1 MTCVVVVGSLNSD
14 IVVTAPR
21 HPAPGETVL
30 GDGVATFRGGKGA
43 NQAVAAARAGAA
55 VRMVGRVGADAAGV
69 TLTDGLRA
77 DGIDVTQVGV
87 CKHDPSGTALIVVAS
102 NGGENSIVVVPG
114 ANAKLRPVHVDDAS
128 AAGVFRSDGGTG
140 VLLTQLEIPL
150 ETVARALELGRA
162 EGLTT
167 ILNAAPA
174 NAAVR
179 TLLAAVDVLVVN
191 EHELA
196 LAAGN
201 RLADDDADGRGDDD
215 TESRGDDDTDGHGDL
230 DAGVAT
236 ILAIVPA
243 VIVTLG
249 SQGVLVADRHG
260 VERIAAH
267 QVEVLDTTG
276 AGDAF
281 CGVLAASLAAGL
293 DLRQAAIR
301 ANAAGAL
308 ATTKAGAQ
316 PSAPTAAAVDALL
329 GSGA

>member
-1 MTCVVVVGSLNSD
+1 MVVVGSLNSD
-14 IVVTAPR
+14 IVVTASR
-21 HPAPGETVL
+21 HPAPGETIL
-30 GDGVATFRGGKGA
+30 GDDVRTFGGGKGA
-43 NQAVAAARAGAA
+43 NQAVAAARAGAD

-69 TLTDGLRA
+69 TLTAGLRA

-87 CKHDPSGTALIVVAS
+87 CRHDPSGTALIVVAS

-114 ANAKLRPVHVDDAS
+114 ANARLRPIHVDDALG
-128 AAGVFRSDGGTG
+128 AGVFRSDGGTG

-150 ETVARALELGRA
+150 DTVARALELARA
-162 EGLTT
+162 EGLIT

-174 NAAVR
+174 TSAVR
-179 TLLAAVDVLVVN
+179 PLLAMVDVLVVN

-196 LAAGN
+196 LAADKG
-201 RLADDDADGRGDDD
+201 ADNGGGDGDGDYD
-215 TESRGDDDTDGHGDL
+215 GDR
-230 DAGVAT
+230 DAGVTA

-249 SQGVLVADRHG
+249 SQGALVADRHG

-308 ATTKAGAQ
+308 ATTTAGAQ

-329 GSGA
+329 GSSA

>member
-21 HPAPGETVL
+21 HPAPGETIL
-30 GDGVATFRGGKGA
+30 GDGVATFGGGKGA

-150 ETVARALELGRA
+150 ETVARALELARA

-174 NAAVR
+174 NATVS

-215 TESRGDDDTDGHGDL
+215 GHGDL
-230 DAGVAT
+230 DAGVAA

-267 QVEVLDTTG
+267 QVEVIDTTG

>member
-1 MTCVVVVGSLNSD
+1 MVVVGSLNSD
-14 IVVTAPR
+14 IVVTASR
-21 HPAPGETVL
+21 HPAPGETIL
-30 GDGVATFRGGKGA
+30 GDDVRTFGGGKGA
-43 NQAVAAARAGAA
+43 NQAVAAARAGAD

-69 TLTDGLRA
+69 TLTAGLRA

-87 CKHDPSGTALIVVAS
+87 CRHDPSGTALIVVAS

-114 ANAKLRPVHVDDAS
+114 ANARLRPIHVDDALG
-128 AAGVFRSDGGTG
+128 AGVFRSDGGTG

-150 ETVARALELGRA
+150 DTVARALELARA
-162 EGLTT
+162 EGLIT

-174 NAAVR
+174 TSAVR
-179 TLLAAVDVLVVN
+179 PLLAMVDVLVVN

-196 LAAGN
+196 LAADNG
-201 RLADDDADGRGDDD
+201 ADNGGGDGDYD
-215 TESRGDDDTDGHGDL
+215 GDL
-230 DAGVAT
+230 DAGVTA

-249 SQGVLVADRHG
+249 SQGALVADRHG

-308 ATTKAGAQ
+308 ATTTAGAQ

-329 GSGA
+329 G

>member
-14 IVVTAPR
+14 IVVTASR
-21 HPAPGETVL
+21 HPLPGETIL
-30 GDGVATFRGGKGA
+30 GDNVATFGGGKGA
-43 NQAVAAARAGAA
+43 NQAVAAARAGAE

-114 ANAKLRPVHVDDAS
+114 ANAKLRPVHVDDA
-128 AAGVFRSDGGTG
+128 AASGAFRTDGGTG
-140 VLLTQLEIPL
+140 VLLIQLEIPL
-150 ETVARALELGRA
+150 DTVARALELARS

-174 NAAVR
+174 TAAVR
-179 TLLAAVDVLVVN
+179 PLLAMVDVLVVN
-191 EHELA
+191 ELELA
-196 LAAGN
+196 PAAGN
-201 RLADDDADGRGDDD
+201 SDGN
-215 TESRGDDDTDGHGDL
+215 SDDTDAVDGTI
-230 DAGVAT
+230 DAGVTA

-249 SQGVLVADRHG
+249 SQGALVADRHG
-260 VERIAAH
+260 VEHIAAH
-267 QVEVLDTTG
+267 QVEVVDTTG

-281 CGVLAASLAAGL
+281 CGVLAAALAAGL
-293 DLRQAAIR
+293 DLRHAAIR

>member
-21 HPAPGETVL
+21 HPAPGETIL
-30 GDGVATFRGGKGA
+30 GDGVATFGGGKGA

-150 ETVARALELGRA
+150 ETVARALELGRV

-201 RLADDDADGRGDDD
+201 RLADDDAD
-215 TESRGDDDTDGHGDL
+215 SRGDDDADGHGDL
-230 DAGVAT
+230 DAGVAA

-316 PSAPTAAAVDALL
+316 PSAPPAAAVDALL

>member
-21 HPAPGETVL
+21 HPAPGETIL
-30 GDGVATFRGGKGA
+30 GDGVATFGGGKGA

-150 ETVARALELGRA
+150 ETVARALELARA

-174 NAAVR
+174 NATVS

-201 RLADDDADGRGDDD
+201 RLADDDAD
-215 TESRGDDDTDGHGDL
+215 SRGDDDADGHGDL
-230 DAGVAT
+230 DAGVAA

-267 QVEVLDTTG
+267 QVEVIDTTG

>member
-1 MTCVVVVGSLNSD
+1 MVVVGSLNSD
-14 IVVTAPR
+14 IVVTASR
-21 HPAPGETVL
+21 HPAPGETIL
-30 GDGVATFRGGKGA
+30 GDDVRTFGGGKGA
-43 NQAVAAARAGAA
+43 NQAVAAARAGAD

-69 TLTDGLRA
+69 TLTAGLRA

-87 CKHDPSGTALIVVAS
+87 CRHDPSGTALIVVAS

-114 ANAKLRPVHVDDAS
+114 ANARLRPIHVDDAS
-128 AAGVFRSDGGTG
+128 GAGVFRSDGGTG

-150 ETVARALELGRA
+150 DTVARALKLARA
-162 EGLTT
+162 EGLIT

-174 NAAVR
+174 TSAVR
-179 TLLAAVDVLVVN
+179 PLLAMVDVLVVN

-196 LAAGN
+196 LAADN
-201 RLADDDADGRGDDD
+201 GDDN
-215 TESRGDDDTDGHGDL
+215 GDGGGDGDGDYDGDL
-230 DAGVAT
+230 DAGVTA

-249 SQGVLVADRHG
+249 SQGALVADRHG

-267 QVEVLDTTG
+267 HVEVLDTTG

-308 ATTKAGAQ
+308 ATTTAGAQ

-329 GSGA
+329 GSSA